1 MAKVLHNVIFAF
13 ARLVGSASR
22 LARRGAGL
30 TLPGRIALL
39 LSPSALRRLSRSRPV
54 ILVSGTNG
62 KTTTTRLL
70 TAALG
75 FLGPVVS
82 NGSGSNLEAGLVS
95 ALLGTPASR
104 AAVLEVDEVVL
115 PSALASCRPV
125 AVVLLNLSRDQ
136 LDRTSEV
143 SFHVARWRVALG
155 AYDGP
160 VVANADDPLVVAAV
174 RGGRP
179 SEDHVVWVAAGQ
191 TWWGDVPLCPA
202 CGASWQVPEGP
213 WSCAGCGAQRPEPA
227 WSLVGDA
234 LLSRSGE
241 RAELSLA
248 LPGRASAANAAM
260 AAAAAHLRAVP
271 VEAALERM
279 RSVTDVEGRYLSSQQ
294 GEHDL
299 RLLLAKNPAGWLEA
313 LSELALVEDPVVI
326 ALNARAADGTDPSWL
341 WDVPFER
348 LRGRR
353 VVVTGERAVDV
364 SVRLFYAEVP
374 HTVHPDLATC
384 VEALPS
390 GACSVVANYTAFV
403 QARATLARGIA

>member
-1 MAKVLHNVIFAF
+1 
-13 ARLVGSASR
+13 
-22 LARRGAGL
+22 
-30 TLPGRIALL
+30 
-39 LSPSALRRLSRSRPV
+39 
-54 ILVSGTNG
+54 
-62 KTTTTRLL
+62 
-70 TAALG
+70 
-75 FLGPVVS
+75 
-82 NGSGSNLEAGLVS
+82 VS

>member
-1 MAKVLHNVIFAF
+1 MEQVLDHVVFAF

-30 TLPGRIALL
+30 TLPGRVALL
-39 LSPSALRRLSRSRPV
+39 LSPSALRRLSRSRRV

-115 PSALASCRPV
+115 PRALASCRPV

-143 SFHVARWRVALG
+143 SFHVARWQVALG
-155 AYDGP
+155 IYDGS

-179 SEDHVVWVAAGQ
+179 SERDVVWVAAGQ

-202 CGASWQVPEGP
+202 CGASWSVPDGP
-213 WSCAGCGAQRPEPA
+213 WSCTGCGSQRPEPA
-227 WSLVGDA
+227 WSLVGDT

-241 RAELSLA
+241 SAKLALA
-248 LPGRASAANAAM
+248 LPGRASAANATM
-260 AAAAAHLRAVP
+260 AAAAAHLQGVP

-279 RSVTDVEGRYLSSQQ
+279 RSVTDVEGRYLSSRQ

-299 RLLLAKNPAGWLEA
+299 RLVLAKNPAGWLEA
-313 LSELALVEDPVVI
+313 LTELVRVEDPVVI
-326 ALNARAADGTDPSWL
+326 ALNARSADGIDPSWL

-348 LRGRR
+348 LRGRP
-353 VVVTGERAVDV
+353 VVVTGERAGDL

-374 HTVHPDLATC
+374 HTVHPDLAAC
-384 VEALPS
+384 VAALPP

-403 QARATLARGIA
+403 QARESLARGIA

>member
-1 MAKVLHNVIFAF
+1 MEQVFDHVVFAF
-13 ARLVGSASR
+13 ARLFGSASR

-39 LSPSALRRLSRSRPV
+39 LSPSALRRLSRSRRV

-70 TAALG
+70 TAAFG

-115 PSALASCRPV
+115 PRALASCRPV

-143 SFHVARWRVALG
+143 SFHVARWQVALG
-155 AYDGP
+155 IYDGS

-179 SEDHVVWVAAGQ
+179 TERDVVWVAAGQ

-202 CGASWQVPEGP
+202 CGAAWSVPDGP
-213 WSCAGCGAQRPEPA
+213 WSCTGCGSQRPEPA
-227 WSLVGDA
+227 WSLVGDT

-241 RAELSLA
+241 SAKLALA

-260 AAAAAHLRAVP
+260 AAAAAHLQGVP

-279 RSVTDVEGRYLSSQQ
+279 RSVTDVEGRYLSSRQ

-299 RLLLAKNPAGWLEA
+299 RLVLAKNPAGWLEA
-313 LSELALVEDPVVI
+313 LTELVRGEDPVVI
-326 ALNARAADGTDPSWL
+326 ALNARSADGIDPSWL

-348 LRGRR
+348 LRGRP
-353 VVVTGERAVDV
+353 VVVTGERAGDL

-374 HTVHPDLATC
+374 HTVHPDLAAC
-384 VEALPS
+384 VAALPP

-403 QARATLARGIA
+403 QARESLARGIA